1 MFKFLKF
8 LGALVLVAG
17 VGIGGYFL
25 YDRVLKDKI
34 SEWKGEELQLIYS
47 YETLTGLDSDKTPYG
62 LVKGYQG
69 VAPEEII
76 VEDSFEDNGTKR
88 AVVAVKSNAFK
99 NARKTKKIE
108 FPASVAIFGY
118 NVFKGCD
125 NLETAIFKM
134 PKEMAPSIGFYGSF
148 DTVDWNKTTFYVTC
162 EEIQE
167 SMVSAYADANVVVDP
182 ALA

>member
-17 VGIGGYFL
+17 VGVGGYFL

-34 SEWKGEELQLIYS
+34 SEWKGEEFQLIYS

-134 PKEMAPSIGFYGSF
+134 PNARAIVQFEMQRA
-148 DTVDWNKTTFYVTC
+148 V
-162 EEIQE
+162 IQRNHFFVLLIRLQAAI
-167 SMVSAYADANVVVDP
+167 SRLCFVCKLHLLICLS
-182 ALA
+182 

>member
-8 LGALVLVAG
+8 MGVLVIIAG
-17 VGIGGYFL
+17 LGVGGYFL

-34 SEWKGEELQLIYS
+34 SEWKGEEFQLIYS
-47 YETLTGLDSDKTPYG
+47 YETLTGLDSDKTLLG

-69 VAPEEII
+69 VAPEEIT
-76 VEDSFEDNGTKR
+76 VDSSFENNGTTKE
-88 AVVAVKSNAFK
+88 VVAVKSNAFK

-108 FPASVAIFGY
+108 FPSSVAVFGL

-125 NLETAIFKM
+125 NLETAIFRM
-134 PKEMAPSIGFYGSF
+134 PKDMAPYVGFYGCF
-148 DTVDWNKTTFYVTC
+148 DGVDWNKATFYVTC
-162 EEIQE
+162 EEIKE
-167 SMVSAYADANVVVDP
+167 SMVSAYTDANVIVDP

>member
-1 MFKFLKF
+1 M
-8 LGALVLVAG
+8 
-17 VGIGGYFL
+17 
-25 YDRVLKDKI
+25 
-34 SEWKGEELQLIYS
+34 
-47 YETLTGLDSDKTPYG
+47 
-62 LVKGYQG
+62 
-69 VAPEEII
+69 APEEII

-167 SMVSAYADANVVVDP
+167 SMVSAYANANVVVDP

>member
-8 LGALVLVAG
+8 MGALVIIAG
-17 VGIGGYFL
+17 LGVGGYFL

-34 SEWKGEELQLIYS
+34 SEWKGEEFQLIYS
-47 YETLTGLDSDKTPYG
+47 YEKLTDSVLDAKPQG
-62 LVKGYQG
+62 MVKGYQG

-167 SMVSAYADANVVVDP
+167 SMASAYADASVIVDP